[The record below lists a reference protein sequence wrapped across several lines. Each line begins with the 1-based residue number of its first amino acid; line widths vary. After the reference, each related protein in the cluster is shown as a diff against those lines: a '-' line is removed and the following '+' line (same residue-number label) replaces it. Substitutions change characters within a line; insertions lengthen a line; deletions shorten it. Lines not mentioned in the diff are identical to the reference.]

1 MKKGYVKM
9 AKFSK
14 KGWSSDFSDRNFTGD
29 QLERYKDGLR
39 DNLYGRH
46 DSASRLGKNIHQH
59 KSFREA
65 PPQFTPDE
73 MLATLIEAAKR
84 GDTQSQF
91 RVGVAL
97 ANRGDMEQARKWLK
111 IAADKNWPGA
121 MDKYEELFG
130 KEFKKNNPVKP
141 VQQPRLRCAGN
152 VKKPC
157 VQQYRVFP
165 LPFSPGKFYVA
176 VKVDD
181 SPYWYHIGLVAAEYG
196 LTVPLVYEGY
206 EVAELGAKKLM
217 EILSRGD
224 V

>member
-1 MKKGYVKM
+1 MG
-9 AKFSK
+9 KFSK
-14 KGWSSDFSDRNFTGD
+14 KGWRSDFSDRNFTGD
-29 QLERYKDGLR
+29 QLERYKAGLR

-46 DSASRLGKNIHQH
+46 YSASRLGKTIHQH
-59 KSFREA
+59 KPFREA

-73 MLATLIEAAKR
+73 MLATLIEAAER

-91 RVGVAL
+91 RAGVAL
-97 ANRGDMEQARKWLK
+97 ANRGDMERARKWLK
-111 IAADKNWPGA
+111 IAADRNWPGA
-121 MDKYEELFG
+121 RDKYDELFG
-130 KEFKKNNPVKP
+130 KNNPVKP
-141 VQQPRLRCAGN
+141 VQQPGLRCAAN

-181 SPYWYHIGLVAAEYG
+181 CPYWYHVGLVAAVYG
-196 LTVPLVYEGY
+196 RDVPLVYDGY
-206 EVAELGAKKLM
+206 EAAEREAKKFM
-217 EILSRGD
+217 EILSRGS